1 MEVNKGVK
9 NIFYGILAQSITI
22 ILGIIIPRLVLVNLG
37 SEANGLLN
45 SVSSVL
51 AYMSLLE
58 AGVGTATL
66 QALYKPVSEKK
77 YRDINRIMAATD
89 RFYRRTGV
97 AYLLLV
103 VVIAGIYALKVSSD
117 IPTYSIFIV
126 VFLTGAS
133 GVISYFFQGKYRILL
148 QAEGKSYISTI
159 ATTVQTIGTSLTK
172 AFLLVSGFNIVAIQ
186 TSYFIYSF
194 LQMVIITF
202 YMRKNYKWLDLSV
215 EPDYEAIGQ
224 RKAVLVHQISA
235 LIFNNTDVLVLT
247 VFSTLKEVSVYSM
260 YALVFGMVKTITVI
274 FSEAFTYA
282 LGQSFNNRKQFLKI
296 FNTYEVYNISITFS
310 LFFITRILILPFF
323 KLYTKGVSDINYL
336 DNNLAELFVIFYL
349 LHNARVSSG
358 KLIEIAQ
365 RFEDTK
371 WRSVLESF
379 INVTV
384 SVLMVIKFGIYGVL
398 IGTIAALLYR
408 TNDMI
413 IFAAS
418 IINRSPLITYK
429 RWFTNIIIYGCLYMV
444 IAKLDIK
451 SDSYIELIVSGIFVS
466 IIAVPVFLG
475 INSFIEPESRKY
487 AVHIIKKAIFNKER

>member
-1 MEVNKGVK
+1 
-9 NIFYGILAQSITI
+9 
-22 ILGIIIPRLVLVNLG
+22 
-37 SEANGLLN
+37 
-45 SVSSVL
+45 
-51 AYMSLLE
+51 
-58 AGVGTATL
+58 
-66 QALYKPVSEKK
+66 
-77 YRDINRIMAATD
+77 
-89 RFYRRTGV
+89 
-97 AYLLLV
+97 
-103 VVIAGIYALKVSSD
+103 
-117 IPTYSIFIV
+117 
-126 VFLTGAS
+126 
-133 GVISYFFQGKYRILL
+133 
-148 QAEGKSYISTI
+148 
-159 ATTVQTIGTSLTK
+159 
-172 AFLLVSGFNIVAIQ
+172 
-186 TSYFIYSF
+186 
-194 LQMVIITF
+194 MVIITF